1 MDKSKIISITDIIE
15 NKVRKQREL
24 DDYNAR
30 LEELQRQKFWLEK
43 EIQMAEFII
52 AAVQSEISP
61 KAFVQAIIDWSPL
74 IFSGGLQIAL
84 PLIITMLLVNIGL
97 GIVTRSAPSLNII
110 AVGFPAIIL
119 VGMVLLTLAL
129 PGIIQLIQEFWLNA
143 LDQLDLI
150 LVN

>member
-1 MDKSKIISITDIIE
+1 MINILVDKSKIISITDIIE

-61 KAFVQAIIDWSPL
+61 KAFVQAL
-74 IFSGGLQIAL
+74 IEHELGG
-84 PLIITMLLVNIGL
+84 MNDD
-97 GIVTRSAPSLNII
+97 
-110 AVGFPAIIL
+110 
-119 VGMVLLTLAL
+119 
-129 PGIIQLIQEFWLNA
+129 E
-143 LDQLDLI
+143 
-150 LVN
+150 

>member
-24 DDYNAR
+24 DDYNMR

-61 KAFVQAIIDWSPL
+61 KAFVQE
-74 IFSGGLQIAL
+74 
-84 PLIITMLLVNIGL
+84 LLNYEIGKM
-97 GIVTRSAPSLNII
+97 S
-110 AVGFPAIIL
+110 
-119 VGMVLLTLAL
+119 
-129 PGIIQLIQEFWLNA
+129 
-143 LDQLDLI
+143 DDD
-150 LVN
+150 